1 VNLATSNAS
10 ESLRILLLSQQEG
23 TYEELAR
30 LLASRGWQ
38 RGLSHVWDS
47 SLALP
52 RAREMAADIVLV
64 DDPLADVD
72 TSALI
77 HQLSGQLPQVAIV
90 VLIREDALQRAQEAV
105 LAGARGFLTKPMRP
119 DDVLTTLER
128 VAARKQE
135 RPPAAPAIAGSLV
148 VFCSPKGGTGRTT
161 LALNTAVS
169 LLMQTKQPTVLVDAD
184 FAAPALDVALNLD
197 RQRTIDD
204 LLGRLDSL
212 DDELVNG
219 VLASHASGLRVL
231 LAPPRAVHHKDIQVH
246 EADAILGQLE
256 RMFAWTVVDLG
267 LPVSEAMFG
276 FLEGADRVIVSVLPE
291 IVGLRNTR
299 LLLDDLSDRGLR
311 EERVWLVLSCATM
324 RGGISEDDIEKR
336 LRIPVRHRIPADQPL
351 VTHCI
356 NRGVPLVLSHRY
368 SAVARA
374 INSLA
379 RQLADDL
386 MPAPGKR

>member
-1 VNLATSNAS
+1 MATSNAQ
-10 ESLRILLLSQQEG
+10 EGLRILLLSQQEG

-30 LLASRGWQ
+30 LLASRGWH

-47 SLALP
+47 RLAFP
-52 RAREMAADIVLV
+52 RARETGADIVLV
-64 DDPLADVD
+64 DDPLSDVD

-77 HQLSGQLPQVAIV
+77 HQLSEQLPHVAIV
-90 VLIREDALQRAQEAV
+90 ALVRQDALQRAQEAV

-119 DDVLTTLER
+119 DDVLITLER

-135 RPPAAPAIAGSLV
+135 KPPSAPPMAGRLV

-169 LLMQTKQPTVLVDAD
+169 LLTQTKQPTVLVDAD

-212 DDELVNG
+212 DDELVHG

-231 LAPPRAVHHKDIQVH
+231 LAPPSGAQEKSIRVH

-256 RMFAWTVVDLG
+256 RMFAWVVVDLG
-267 LPVSEAMFG
+267 LPLNEAMFG

-299 LLLDDLSDRGLR
+299 LLLDDFSRRGLR
-311 EERVWLVLSCATM
+311 EDKVWLVLSCATM

-336 LRIPVRHRIPADQPL
+336 LRVTVRHRIPVDQPL
-351 VTHCI
+351 VTYCI

-386 MPAPGKR
+386 APASGKR